1 MSTHRGY
8 YKLWKEDK
16 MNKVMSFEL
25 FDKYGI
31 ENCYISLIEN
41 VNAKTKDELLAREAY
56 YIKSMNCLNKV
67 VPLRTYNEWKDDNQQ
82 KLNDYCKEY
91 YENNKK
97 EIISKVKIYSSQN
110 QEKIKDY
117 KKKYREEKKE
127 EIYAKQKEK
136 IICECGFTYT
146 KQNKKRHYE
155 SKKHLKYLD
164 SINGRSPITPE
175 TIL

>member
-1 MSTHRGY
+1 MVNYSEGKIYKIEAIDGDGEFYTGSTTKKHLCQRMSTHRGY
-8 YKLWKEDK
+8 YKLWKEGK

-56 YIKSMNCLNKV
+56 YIKSMNCLNKL

-117 KKKYREEKKE
+117 KKKYR
-127 EIYAKQKEK
+127 
-136 IICECGFTYT
+136 
-146 KQNKKRHYE
+146 
-155 SKKHLKYLD
+155 
-164 SINGRSPITPE
+164 
-175 TIL
+175 